1 MFLFKSKKQKN
12 TSEQVNIDSYTDIA
26 EEFED
31 LKKSPKQII
40 VHMNCCDSKL
50 SISKLFNRSLCPN
63 CNTQLDFIIEK
74 NITTDSDE
82 TRDETHDEPLDETH
96 DEKRDETHNETRNE
110 TRNDTR
116 NEKHRIPK
124 QYLDIEIFSIIII
137 AGIISYF
144 IYIPMCT
151 Q

>member
-1 MFLFKSKKQKN
+1 MFLFKSKKKN

-26 EEFED
+26 GEFED

-40 VHMNCCDSKL
+40 VNMNCCDSKF

-63 CNTQLDFIIEK
+63 CNTQLNFIIEK
-74 NITTDSDE
+74 NTTTDSDE
-82 TRDETHDEPLDETH
+82 THDETQANTQANTHDETHDDIQANMQDEIRAKTP
-96 DEKRDETHNETRNE
+96 DK
-110 TRNDTR
+110 
-116 NEKHRIPK
+116 IPK

-151 Q
+151 QSYP